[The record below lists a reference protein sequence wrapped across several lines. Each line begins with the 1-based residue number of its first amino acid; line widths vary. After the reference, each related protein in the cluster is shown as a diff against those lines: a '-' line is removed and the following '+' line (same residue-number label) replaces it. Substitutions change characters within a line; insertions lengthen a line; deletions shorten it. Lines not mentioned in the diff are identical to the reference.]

1 MLRSGRSGLIL
12 STIRNTLNSWIIAGA
27 NQALTFAQLHQARPC
42 QSPQLNHNR
51 IGEITMFHEITIIGH
66 LGRQP
71 EMRYTPSGQAVTNF
85 SLAANRCYT
94 NGNGEQVKE
103 TIWFRVATWG
113 RLAET
118 CNQYLS
124 KGRLVFVTGR
134 LNPDPA
140 TGRPRIFNRQD
151 GSAGASFEIT
161 ASQVLFLSGR
171 GEDNGVA
178 GQPIEDDGGEI
189 PF

>member
-1 MLRSGRSGLIL
+1 
-12 STIRNTLNSWIIAGA
+12 
-27 NQALTFAQLHQARPC
+27 
-42 QSPQLNHNR
+42 
-51 IGEITMFHEITIIGH
+51 MFHEITIIGR
-66 LGRQP
+66 LGREP

-85 SLAANRCYT
+85 SLAANRRYT
-94 NGNGEQVKE
+94 NGSGEQVDE
-103 TIWFRVATWG
+103 TIWFRVAAWG

-124 KGRLVFVTGR
+124 KGRLVFVKGR

-140 TGRPRIFNRQD
+140 TGSPRIFNRQD
-151 GSAGASFEIT
+151 GTAGASFEVT

-171 GEDNGVA
+171 GENKGAA
-178 GQPIEDDGGEI
+178 GQSIEDEEGDI